1 MPNKLSDSKQRI
13 SSSQEKK
20 LLSRVKA
27 IAKEQGMSFTEAL
40 RLAMEK
46 LVAEYENNKKTQKK
60 E

>member
-1 MPNKLSDSKQRI
+1 MPNKLSDTKQRI

-20 LLSRVKA
+20 LVRRVKA
-27 IAKEQGMSFTEAL
+27 IANEQGMSFTEAL

-46 LVAEYENNKKTQKK
+46 LVAEYENKKTYKK

>member
-1 MPNKLSDSKQRI
+1 MPNKLSDTKQRI

-20 LLSRVKA
+20 LVRRVKA
-27 IAKEQGMSFTEAL
+27 IANEQGMSFTEAL

-46 LVAEYENNKKTQKK
+46 LVAEYESKKTHKK

>member
-1 MPNKLSDSKQRI
+1 MPNKLSDTKQRI

-20 LLSRVKA
+20 LVRRVKA
-27 IAKEQGMSFTEAL
+27 IANEQGMSFTEAL

-46 LVAEYENNKKTQKK
+46 LVAEYENKKTHKK